1 MIYTHICIC
10 VYICIYTCIY
20 VFYIYTHILSIGM
33 HMLLACM
40 HAVGLQGDGFHK
52 RSVFFLSQ
60 TRPRRY
66 TYIVSMHIIPYMNI
80 YIYIYIYTCYSHAIP
95 IIFRSKQIADRP
107 QPYS

>member
-1 MIYTHICIC
+1 
-10 VYICIYTCIY
+10 
-20 VFYIYTHILSIGM
+20 M

-80 YIYIYIYTCYSHAIP
+80 YIYIYTHAIVMLYLS
-95 IIFRSKQIADRP
+95 FSEVNKSQTDRNRIRKLP
-107 QPYS
+107 